1 MNIQTIL
8 SIVIGGLSVLYIL
21 GLGVF
26 VLIKRHQ
33 NKKNFEK
40 EVRENGLNDESET
53 HKE

>member
-8 SIVIGGLSVLYIL
+8 SIVFGSLSAIYIL

-33 NKKNFEK
+33 NKKNFDK
-40 EVRENGLNDESET
+40 EVREHGLNDESAT
-53 HKE
+53 HQE